1 MGHFIYIFIIN
12 YRIYSYNNKVQVF
25 LSGVRTTV
33 TFEDSELQE
42 VSVIRKIRI
51 TAKCRRLA
59 PIKTQH

>member
-25 LSGVRTTV
+25 LSRVRTTV

-42 VSVIRKIRI
+42 VSVIRLKNRYLDISI
-51 TAKCRRLA
+51 LY
-59 PIKTQH
+59 